1 MTRRGN
7 PPGCVHPKRSTMRT
21 ALEVSPKDSFEIRGT
36 NFPVVAL
43 KLKTADLAR
52 LSQDFA
58 HRFGE
63 MPDFFDD
70 DGIVIDLSHFERADT
85 GGSPHGLDTA
95 LDFAALSAMLRD
107 YRLHAVAVRG
117 GTPRQIAAAA
127 AAGLV
132 YTPNLVP
139 SKVTAA
145 EKPTPPAPAGHVGQI
160 DHIVQ
165 QVRASLPT
173 PSAGALVIDTPLRC
187 GQRVYAR
194 GRDLVVMAM
203 VNAGAEL
210 IADGHIH
217 VYAPLRGRAIAGA
230 MGNTRAR
237 VFALSMASEMI
248 GIAGIYDTGDHP
260 LHESVFGKP
269 AQVSLASGPEGDRLV
284 VEQINC

>member
-1 MTRRGN
+1 
-7 PPGCVHPKRSTMRT
+7 MRT
-21 ALEVSPKDSFEIRGT
+21 AHELSSKDSFEIRGT

-43 KLKTADLAR
+43 KLKTTDLTR
-52 LSQDFA
+52 LSRDFSY
-58 HRFGE
+58 RFGE
-63 MPDFFDD
+63 MPEFFDD
-70 DGIVIDLSHFERADT
+70 DGIVIDLSHFETCEARVQ
-85 GGSPHGLDTA
+85 SHGLETA

-107 YRLHAVAVRG
+107 YRLHPVAVRG

-139 SKVTAA
+139 SKVTAV
-145 EKPTPPAPAGHVGQI
+145 KKIVPPATAGQSGN
-160 DHIVQ
+160 IVQ
-165 QVRASLPT
+165 QVRASLPP
-173 PSAGALVIDTPLRC
+173 PSTGALVIDTPLRC

-230 MGNTRAR
+230 MGNIHAR
-237 VFALSMASEMI
+237 VFAMSMASEMI
-248 GIAGIYDTGDHP
+248 GIAGIYDTGDQP
-260 LHESVFGKP
+260 LHKSVFGKP
-269 AQVSLASGPEGDRLV
+269 AQISLASGPEGSRLV
-284 VEQINC
+284 VEEINC